1 MDLTTSIAYV
11 IIGICSIISGIH
23 YLIIKSIYKFKG
35 LDFKFTFLGMILGI
49 FIAFLAN
56 IFFRIPELIIYAFK

>member
-23 YLIIKSIYKFKG
+23 YLIIKSIYKVKG
-35 LDFKFTFLGMILGI
+35 L
-49 FIAFLAN
+49 
-56 IFFRIPELIIYAFK
+56 ELNLLF